1 MLPDPAT
8 LLAAAERACAAAH
21 EAFERFMS
29 DPSAENDDAYLLAD
43 RAATRALEAYRAATP
58 QPEVQW

>member
-8 LLAAAERACAAAH
+8 LLAAAQAALDTSHA
-21 EAFERFMS
+21 AFLAFME
-29 DPSAENDDAYLLAD
+29 DPSAENDDAYILAD
-43 RAATRALEAYRAATP
+43 RAAKCALDAYRAATP

>member
-1 MLPDPAT
+1 MLPDPAE

-21 EAFERFMS
+21 TAFERFIA

-43 RAATRALEAYRAATP
+43 RAASKALDAYRAATP